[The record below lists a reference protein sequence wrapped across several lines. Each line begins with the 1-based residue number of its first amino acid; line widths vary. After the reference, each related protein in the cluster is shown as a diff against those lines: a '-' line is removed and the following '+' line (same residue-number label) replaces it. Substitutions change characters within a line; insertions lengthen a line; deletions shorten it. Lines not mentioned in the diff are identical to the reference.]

1 MSHRK
6 STCGQEEAILAS
18 FILAMILRRCSIL
31 TFLIKHLTTRTL
43 FYNGSE
49 TSLDQDPV
57 NARLLTEVFDA
68 LIENFSGPSL
78 ECGRMLDRYFANREE
93 KSDVTKIQICECGI
107 GRHFYKE
114 RDEKDPLAK
123 NQHVS
128 ANWPVREISQVIS
141 LYLSLKKRRA
151 KHNGGQ

>member
-1 MSHRK
+1 
-6 STCGQEEAILAS
+6 
-18 FILAMILRRCSIL
+18 
-31 TFLIKHLTTRTL
+31 
-43 FYNGSE
+43 
-49 TSLDQDPV
+49 
-57 NARLLTEVFDA
+57 
-68 LIENFSGPSL
+68 
-78 ECGRMLDRYFANREE
+78 MLDRYFANREE

-141 LYLSLKKRRA
+141 LYLSLKERRA